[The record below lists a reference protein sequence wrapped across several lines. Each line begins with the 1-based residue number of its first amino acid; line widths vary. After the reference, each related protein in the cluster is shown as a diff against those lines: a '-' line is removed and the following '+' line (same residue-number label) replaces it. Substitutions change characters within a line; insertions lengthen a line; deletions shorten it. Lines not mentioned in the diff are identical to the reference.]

1 MEHHKGYFYLACL
14 WTLFIAYLCLTD
26 FSKLPKLGLGGL
38 DKSVHFILH
47 FFFTLLWYLHTKTA
61 NKTKW
66 NMVFVVVVIDVVYG
80 SLIEVGQ
87 AIFTTTRKADV
98 LDVLANS
105 VGTAAAVI
113 GIYIFQHFQRK
124 ADLK

>member
-1 MEHHKGYFYLACL
+1 
-14 WTLFIAYLCLTD
+14 
-26 FSKLPKLGLGGL
+26 
-38 DKSVHFILH
+38 
-47 FFFTLLWYLHTKTA
+47 
-61 NKTKW
+61 
-66 NMVFVVVVIDVVYG
+66 MVFVVVVIDVVYG

-113 GIYIFQHFQRK
+113 VIYIFQHFQRK
-124 ADLK
+124 VDLK

>member
-1 MEHHKGYFYLACL
+1 LEHKKGYFYLATL

-26 FSKLPKLGLGGL
+26 FSKIPKIKIGGL

-47 FFFTLLWYLHTKTA
+47 FFFTLLWYLYVKSATKI
-61 NKTKW
+61 KW
-66 NMVFVVVVIDVVYG
+66 NIAFVVIADLMYG

-87 AIFTTTRKADV
+87 AFLTITRKADV

-113 GIYIFQHFQRK
+113 VIYIFPRLYSK
-124 ADLK
+124 GVLK